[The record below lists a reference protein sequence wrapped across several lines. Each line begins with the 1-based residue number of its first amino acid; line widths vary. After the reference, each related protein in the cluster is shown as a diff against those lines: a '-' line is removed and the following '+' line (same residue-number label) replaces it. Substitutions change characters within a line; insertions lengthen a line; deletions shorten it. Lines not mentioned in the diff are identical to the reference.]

1 MLKTICRAICACAF
15 LSTTVAAGDKP
26 ADLSRFVVM
35 GDSLSAGVQN
45 FSLLYSQQPNGYGSL
60 IAEQANTPLPLP
72 LVPYPGA
79 PNVLQLVSGGP
90 PPGPPPVIEPAPGT
104 LLFPRLNPLQQPF
117 NISIPGITVSDAITM
132 RPTLNSSAPPVQQW
146 ATIVLGFP
154 ALLLGQAPTQLET
167 AIALRPTTIIE
178 ALGNN
183 DALVP
188 ALVGQLAALTPLDQ
202 FTASYQQVLDTL
214 ATTHATLITA
224 NIPDVT
230 EVPYF
235 TPVAAIA
242 QQAGISVAT
251 VDTLLGTGPA
261 DYVRLSGLSLVDGI
275 LIGTVDGPLPASCP
289 SPLAALSPDP
299 IPCVL
304 TAADA
309 TTLRSAI
316 NAYNGVIATQ
326 SAAHHALL
334 VDLHTLVDQI
344 SANGY
349 SVGTKTLTT
358 GFLGGLFSLDG
369 IHPTNTGYAV
379 IANSF
384 IGAMNANLKTHMAQV
399 NVPAIAAKDPLV
411 F

>member
-1 MLKTICRAICACAF
+1 MIVSAKE
-15 LSTTVAAGDKP
+15 KP

-35 GDSLSAGVQN
+35 GDSLSAGVEN

-60 IAEQANTPLPLP
+60 IADQAHTPLPLP

-79 PNVLQLVSGGP
+79 PNVLQLKSGGP

-104 LLFPRLNPLQQPF
+104 LLFPRLNPLQEPF
-117 NISIPGITVSDAITM
+117 NISVPGITVGEAITM
-132 RPTLNSSAPPVQQW
+132 RPTLDPNAPPVQQW

-154 ALLLGQAPTQLET
+154 ALLLGQAPTELET
-167 AIALRPTTIIE
+167 AVALHPTTIIE

-188 ALVGQLAALTPLDQ
+188 ALVGQLAALTPLAQ

-214 ATTHATLITA
+214 SNTKATIITA

-235 TPVAAIA
+235 TPVASIA
-242 QQAGISVAT
+242 QQAGVPVGT
-251 VDTLLGTGPA
+251 VDALLGTGPA
-261 DYVRLSGLSLVDGI
+261 DYVRLSGLALVDGI
-275 LIGTVDGPLPASCP
+275 LSGTIAGPLPASCP
-289 SPLAALSPDP
+289 SPLAALSPSP

-309 TTLRSAI
+309 ATLRSAI
-316 NAYNGVIATQ
+316 NAYNGVIAAQ
-326 SAAHHALL
+326 SASHHALEI
-334 VDLHTLVDQI
+334 DLHSLVDQI
-344 SANGY
+344 SASGY
-349 SVGTKTLTT
+349 SIGTKTLTT
-358 GFLGGLFSLDG
+358 SFLGGLFSLDG
-369 IHPTNTGYAV
+369 IHPTNTGYGI
-379 IANSF
+379 IANFF
-384 IGAMNANLKTHMAQV
+384 IQAMNANLNTHLAQV
-399 NVPAIAAKDPLV
+399 KVPAIAAKDPLV

>member
-1 MLKTICRAICACAF
+1 
-15 LSTTVAAGDKP
+15 
-26 ADLSRFVVM
+26 M

-60 IAEQANTPLPLP
+60 IAEQAKTPLPLP

-79 PNVLQLVSGGP
+79 PNVLQLESGGP

-104 LLFPRLNPLQQPF
+104 LIFPRLNPLQQAF
-117 NISIPGITVSDAITM
+117 NISIPGITVADAITM
-132 RPTLNSSAPPVQQW
+132 RPTLNSNAPAVQQW

-167 AIALRPTTIIE
+167 AVALEPTTIIE

-235 TPVAAIA
+235 TSVQTIA
-242 QQAGISVAT
+242 QQAGVPVAT
-251 VDTLLGTGPA
+251 IDSLLGTGPG
-261 DYVRLSGLSLVDGI
+261 DYVRLSGLALVDGI
-275 LIGTVDGPLPASCP
+275 LSGTIAGPLPAGCQT
-289 SPLAALSPDP
+289 PLAALSPYP

-309 TTLRSAI
+309 ATLRSMI
-316 NAYNGVIATQ
+316 NAYNGVIAAQ
-326 SAAHHALL
+326 SASHNALV
-334 VDLHTLVDQI
+334 VDLHALVDQI

-349 SVGTKTLTT
+349 SIGTKTLTT

-369 IHPTNTGYAV
+369 IHPSNTGYA
-379 IANSF
+379 IMANTF
-384 IGAMNANLKTHMAQV
+384 ITTMNANLKTHMAQV
-399 NVPAIAAKDPLV
+399 NVPNIAAKDPLV